1 MLYYFISYRQRKAG
15 FQQLCYSSLLALIP
29 RKEPNVTEILI
40 FSPFLF
46 PDDLFPLVNKWCGE
60 DRETG
65 EEFGLTPTMAHSK
78 ALLVLENFIGGKFV
92 PCSSYIDSYNPSTGD
107 VYCRVPDSGK
117 EEVEAAVKAAKDA
130 FPIWSSKSPLE
141 RSQILNKLA
150 DLIEHDLEAFAQAES
165 KDQGKTITFART
177 VDIPRAVHNF
187 RFFASSILHHVTEC
201 TEMPTMGCVHYTSR
215 APVGVAGL
223 ISPWNLPLYLL
234 TWKIAPAIACG
245 NTVVAKPSE
254 MTSVTAWMMC
264 KLLEKAGVPP
274 GVVNVVFGTGAKAG
288 EALVC
293 HPDVP
298 LISFTGSTLTAQR
311 ITEKSAPH
319 CKRLSLEL
327 GGKNP
332 AIIFDDADL
341 SQCIPTTVRSS
352 FANQVPPT
360 PVTQKPHWQQAGRVP
375 EGLCACLHLPLD
387 LNPKLSRSISRL
399 CLRKLLRGKQNNKR
413 LFFLLSIRRYQGKK
427 LLLIPTAQG
436 EICLCTSRIFV
447 QRGIYSEFLKRFVE
461 EAKKWKTGNP
471 SDPTINVGALISK
484 EHLEKVRN
492 YVKKAQA
499 EGARVLCGEGVDPL
513 ALPPGNQ
520 KGYFMLPTV
529 IAEVK
534 DESCCMQEEIF
545 GPVTCVVAFDTEE
558 EVIKRANGVKYGLAA
573 TVWSSNVGRVHRVA
587 HKLQSGL
594 VWTNCWLVRDLNLP
608 FGGMKASGIGRE
620 GAKDSYE
627 FFTEVKTITIKH

>member
-1 MLYYFISYRQRKAG
+1 
-15 FQQLCYSSLLALIP
+15 
-29 RKEPNVTEILI
+29 
-40 FSPFLF
+40 
-46 PDDLFPLVNKWCGE
+46 
-60 DRETG
+60 
-65 EEFGLTPTMAHSK
+65 TMAHSK

-117 EEVEAAVKAAKDA
+117 EEVDLAVEAAKAA
-130 FPIWSSKSPLE
+130 FPVWSSKSPLE

-150 DLIEHDLEAFAQAES
+150 DLIEHDLEDFAQAES

-177 VDIPRAVHNF
+177 IDIPRAVYNF
-187 RFFASSILHHVTEC
+187 RFFASSVLHHTTEC
-201 TEMPTMGCVHYTSR
+201 SEMTAVGCVHYTLR
-215 APVGVAGL
+215 TPVGVAGL

-264 KLLEKAGVPP
+264 KLLEKAGKGCDDSLPFFPSGVPP
-274 GVVNVVFGTGAKAG
+274 GVVNVVFGMGSKAG

-332 AIIFDDADL
+332 AIIFNDADL
-341 SQCIPTTVRSS
+341 SQCIPTTLRSS
-352 FANQVPPT
+352 FAN
-360 PVTQKPHWQQAGRVP
+360 
-375 EGLCACLHLPLD
+375 
-387 LNPKLSRSISRL
+387 
-399 CLRKLLRGKQNNKR
+399 
-413 LFFLLSIRRYQGKK
+413 
-427 LLLIPTAQG
+427 QG

-447 QRGIYSEFLKRFVE
+447 QRGIYNEFVKRFVAE
-461 EAKKWKTGNP
+461 VKKWKVGNP
-471 SDPTINVGALISK
+471 SDPTVSVGALISK

-499 EGARVLCGEGVDPL
+499 EGARVLCGEGVDSL
-513 ALPPGNQ
+513 VLPADNQ
-520 KGYFMLPTV
+520 NGYFMLPTV

-534 DESCCMQEEIF
+534 DESKCMQEEIF
-545 GPVTCVVAFDTEE
+545 GPVTCVVAFDTED
-558 EVIKRANGVKYGLAA
+558 EVIERANRVKYGLAA
-573 TVWSSNVGRVHRVA
+573 TVWSSNVGCVHRVA
-587 HKLQSGL
+587 RRLQSGL
-594 VWTNCWLVRDLNLP
+594 VWTNCWLIRDLNLP

>member
-1 MLYYFISYRQRKAG
+1 
-15 FQQLCYSSLLALIP
+15 
-29 RKEPNVTEILI
+29 
-40 FSPFLF
+40 
-46 PDDLFPLVNKWCGE
+46 
-60 DRETG
+60 
-65 EEFGLTPTMAHSK
+65 MAHSK

-92 PCSSYIDSYNPSTGD
+92 PSSSYIDSYDPSTGD

-150 DLIEHDLEAFAQAES
+150 DLIEHDLEAFARAES

-177 VDIPRAVHNF
+177 VDIPRAVYNF
-187 RFFASSILHHVTEC
+187 RFFASSILHHTTEC
-201 TEMPTMGCVHYTSR
+201 AEMATMGCVHYTSR
-215 APVGVAGL
+215 APVGVGL
-223 ISPWNLPLYLL
+223 PH
-234 TWKIAPAIACG
+234 
-245 NTVVAKPSE
+245 
-254 MTSVTAWMMC
+254 
-264 KLLEKAGVPP
+264 

-332 AIIFDDADL
+332 AIVFADADL
-341 SQCIPTTVRSS
+341 TQCIPTTLRSS
-352 FANQVPPT
+352 FAN
-360 PVTQKPHWQQAGRVP
+360 
-375 EGLCACLHLPLD
+375 
-387 LNPKLSRSISRL
+387 
-399 CLRKLLRGKQNNKR
+399 
-413 LFFLLSIRRYQGKK
+413 
-427 LLLIPTAQG
+427 QG

-447 QRGIYSEFLKRFVE
+447 QRGIYSEFLKRFVA
-461 EAKKWKTGNP
+461 EAKKWKVGNP
-471 SDPTINVGALISK
+471 SDPTVNMGALISK
-484 EHLEKVRN
+484 EHLEKVRS

-499 EGARVLCGEGVDPL
+499 EGARVLCGEGVDSL
-513 ALPPGNQ
+513 ALPTGNQ

-529 IAEVK
+529 IVEVK

-558 EVIKRANGVKYGLAA
+558 EVIQRANSVKYGLAA

-587 HKLQSGL
+587 QRLQSGL

>member
-1 MLYYFISYRQRKAG
+1 M
-15 FQQLCYSSLLALIP
+15 
-29 RKEPNVTEILI
+29 
-40 FSPFLF
+40 
-46 PDDLFPLVNKWCGE
+46 
-60 DRETG
+60 
-65 EEFGLTPTMAHSK
+65 MAHSK

-107 VYCRVPDSGK
+107 VYCRVPDSGR
-117 EEVEAAVKAAKDA
+117 EEVGAAVKAAKAA

-165 KDQGKTITFART
+165 MDQGKTITFART
-177 VDIPRAVHNF
+177 VDIPRAVYNF
-187 RFFASSILHHVTEC
+187 RFFASSILHHTTEC
-201 TEMPTMGCVHYTSR
+201 TEMATVGCMHYTSR

-264 KLLEKAGVPP
+264 KLLEKAGVPH

-293 HPDVP
+293 HPNVP

-311 ITEKSAPH
+311 IMEKSAPH

-332 AIIFDDADL
+332 AIVFDDADL
-341 SQCIPTTVRSS
+341 TQCIPTTLRSS
-352 FANQVPPT
+352 FAN
-360 PVTQKPHWQQAGRVP
+360 
-375 EGLCACLHLPLD
+375 
-387 LNPKLSRSISRL
+387 
-399 CLRKLLRGKQNNKR
+399 
-413 LFFLLSIRRYQGKK
+413 
-427 LLLIPTAQG
+427 QG

-447 QRGIYSEFLKRFVE
+447 QRGIYSEFLKRFVA
-461 EAKKWKTGNP
+461 EAKKWKVGNP
-471 SDPTINVGALISK
+471 SDPTVDVGALISK
-484 EHLEKVRN
+484 EHLEKVRS

-499 EGARVLCGEGVDPL
+499 EGARVLCGEGVDSL
-513 ALPPGNQ
+513 ALPTGNQ

-558 EVIKRANGVKYGLAA
+558 EVIERANSVKYGFGA

-587 HKLQSGL
+587 QRLQSGL

>member
-1 MLYYFISYRQRKAG
+1 
-15 FQQLCYSSLLALIP
+15 
-29 RKEPNVTEILI
+29 
-40 FSPFLF
+40 
-46 PDDLFPLVNKWCGE
+46 
-60 DRETG
+60 
-65 EEFGLTPTMAHSK
+65 MAHSK

-107 VYCRVPDSGK
+107 VYCKVPDSGK
-117 EEVEAAVKAAKDA
+117 EEVDAAVKAAKDA

-177 VDIPRAVHNF
+177 VDIPRAVYNF
-187 RFFASSILHHVTEC
+187 RFFASSILHHTTEC
-201 TEMPTMGCVHYTSR
+201 TEMAIMGCVHYTSR

-264 KLLEKAGVPP
+264 KLLEKAGVPH
-274 GVVNVVFGTGAKAG
+274 GVVNVVFGMGAKAG

-298 LISFTGSTLTAQR
+298 LISFTGSTVTAQR

-332 AIIFDDADL
+332 AIVFDDADL
-341 SQCIPTTVRSS
+341 TQCIPTTLRSS
-352 FANQVPPT
+352 FANQV
-360 PVTQKPHWQQAGRVP
+360 
-375 EGLCACLHLPLD
+375 
-387 LNPKLSRSISRL
+387 RS
-399 CLRKLLRGKQNNKR
+399 
-413 LFFLLSIRRYQGKK
+413 
-427 LLLIPTAQG
+427 
-436 EICLCTSRIFV
+436 
-447 QRGIYSEFLKRFVE
+447 
-461 EAKKWKTGNP
+461 
-471 SDPTINVGALISK
+471 
-484 EHLEKVRN
+484 

-499 EGARVLCGEGVDPL
+499 EGARVLCGEGVDSL
-513 ALPPGNQ
+513 ALPTGNQ

-558 EVIKRANGVKYGLAA
+558 EVIKRANSVKYGLAA

-587 HKLQSGL
+587 QRLQSGL

>member
-1 MLYYFISYRQRKAG
+1 
-15 FQQLCYSSLLALIP
+15 
-29 RKEPNVTEILI
+29 
-40 FSPFLF
+40 
-46 PDDLFPLVNKWCGE
+46 
-60 DRETG
+60 
-65 EEFGLTPTMAHSK
+65 MAHSK
-78 ALLVLENFIGGKFV
+78 ALLVLENFIAGKFV

-117 EEVEAAVKAAKDA
+117 EEVEAAVKAAKNA

-177 VDIPRAVHNF
+177 VDIPRAVYNF
-187 RFFASSILHHVTEC
+187 RFFASSILHHTTEC
-201 TEMPTMGCVHYTSR
+201 TEMATIGCVHYTSR

-264 KLLEKAGVPP
+264 KLLEKAGVPH

-311 ITEKSAPH
+311 IVEKSAPH

-332 AIIFDDADL
+332 AIVFDDADL
-341 SQCIPTTVRSS
+341 SQCIPTTLRSS
-352 FANQVPPT
+352 FANQV
-360 PVTQKPHWQQAGRVP
+360 
-375 EGLCACLHLPLD
+375 
-387 LNPKLSRSISRL
+387 RS
-399 CLRKLLRGKQNNKR
+399 
-413 LFFLLSIRRYQGKK
+413 
-427 LLLIPTAQG
+427 
-436 EICLCTSRIFV
+436 
-447 QRGIYSEFLKRFVE
+447 
-461 EAKKWKTGNP
+461 
-471 SDPTINVGALISK
+471 
-484 EHLEKVRN
+484 

-499 EGARVLCGEGVDPL
+499 EGARVHCGEGVDPL
-513 ALPPGNQ
+513 ALPTGNQ

-545 GPVTCVVAFDTEE
+545 GPVTCVVEFDTEE
-558 EVIKRANGVKYGLAA
+558 EVIERANRVKYGLAA

-587 HKLQSGL
+587 QRLQSGL

>member
-1 MLYYFISYRQRKAG
+1 
-15 FQQLCYSSLLALIP
+15 
-29 RKEPNVTEILI
+29 
-40 FSPFLF
+40 
-46 PDDLFPLVNKWCGE
+46 
-60 DRETG
+60 
-65 EEFGLTPTMAHSK
+65 MAHSK

-107 VYCRVPDSGK
+107 VYCRVPDSGR
-117 EEVEAAVKAAKDA
+117 EEVGAAVKAAKAA

-165 KDQGKTITFART
+165 MDQGKTITFART
-177 VDIPRAVHNF
+177 VDIPRAVYNF
-187 RFFASSILHHVTEC
+187 RFFASSILHHTTEC
-201 TEMPTMGCVHYTSR
+201 TEMATVGCMHYTSR
-215 APVGVAGL
+215 APVGV
-223 ISPWNLPLYLL
+223 
-234 TWKIAPAIACG
+234 
-245 NTVVAKPSE
+245 
-254 MTSVTAWMMC
+254 
-264 KLLEKAGVPP
+264 GVPH

-311 ITEKSAPH
+311 IMEKSAPH

-332 AIIFDDADL
+332 AIVFDDADL
-341 SQCIPTTVRSS
+341 TQCIPTTLRSS
-352 FANQVPPT
+352 FAN
-360 PVTQKPHWQQAGRVP
+360 
-375 EGLCACLHLPLD
+375 
-387 LNPKLSRSISRL
+387 
-399 CLRKLLRGKQNNKR
+399 
-413 LFFLLSIRRYQGKK
+413 
-427 LLLIPTAQG
+427 QG

-447 QRGIYSEFLKRFVE
+447 QRGIYSEFLKRFVA
-461 EAKKWKTGNP
+461 EAKKWKVGNP
-471 SDPTINVGALISK
+471 SDPTVDVGALISK
-484 EHLEKVRN
+484 EHLEKVRS

-499 EGARVLCGEGVDPL
+499 EGARVLCGEGVDSL
-513 ALPPGNQ
+513 ALPTGNQ

-558 EVIKRANGVKYGLAA
+558 EVIERANSVKYGLAA

-587 HKLQSGL
+587 QRLQSGL

>member
-1 MLYYFISYRQRKAG
+1 
-15 FQQLCYSSLLALIP
+15 
-29 RKEPNVTEILI
+29 
-40 FSPFLF
+40 
-46 PDDLFPLVNKWCGE
+46 
-60 DRETG
+60 
-65 EEFGLTPTMAHSK
+65 MAHSK

-117 EEVEAAVKAAKDA
+117 EEVQAAVKAAKDA
-130 FPIWSSKSPLE
+130 FPTWSSKSPLE

-150 DLIEHDLEAFAQAES
+150 DLIEYDLEAFAQAES

-177 VDIPRAVHNF
+177 VDIPRAVYNF
-187 RFFASSILHHVTEC
+187 RFFASSILHCMTEC
-201 TEMPTMGCVHYTSR
+201 TEMATVGCMHYTLR
-215 APVGVAGL
+215 APVGV
-223 ISPWNLPLYLL
+223 
-234 TWKIAPAIACG
+234 
-245 NTVVAKPSE
+245 
-254 MTSVTAWMMC
+254 
-264 KLLEKAGVPP
+264 GVPH

-341 SQCIPTTVRSS
+341 SQCIPTTLRSS
-352 FANQVPPT
+352 FAN
-360 PVTQKPHWQQAGRVP
+360 
-375 EGLCACLHLPLD
+375 
-387 LNPKLSRSISRL
+387 
-399 CLRKLLRGKQNNKR
+399 
-413 LFFLLSIRRYQGKK
+413 
-427 LLLIPTAQG
+427 QG

-447 QRGIYSEFLKRFVE
+447 QRGIYSEFLKRFVS
-461 EAKKWKTGNP
+461 EAKKWNTGNP
-471 SDPTINVGALISK
+471 SDPTVDVGALISK
-484 EHLEKVRN
+484 EHLEKVRG

-499 EGARVLCGEGVDPL
+499 EGARVLCGEGVDSL
-513 ALPPGNQ
+513 ALPTGNQ

-558 EVIKRANGVKYGLAA
+558 EVIERANSVKYGLAA

-587 HKLQSGL
+587 RRLQSGL
-594 VWTNCWLVRDLNLP
+594 VWTNCWLIRDLNLP

>member
-1 MLYYFISYRQRKAG
+1 
-15 FQQLCYSSLLALIP
+15 
-29 RKEPNVTEILI
+29 
-40 FSPFLF
+40 
-46 PDDLFPLVNKWCGE
+46 
-60 DRETG
+60 
-65 EEFGLTPTMAHSK
+65 MAHSK

-107 VYCRVPDSGK
+107 VYCKVPDSGK
-117 EEVEAAVKAAKDA
+117 EEVDAAVKAAKDA

-177 VDIPRAVHNF
+177 VDIPRAVYNF
-187 RFFASSILHHVTEC
+187 RFFASSILHHTTEC
-201 TEMPTMGCVHYTSR
+201 TEMAIMGCVHYTSR
-215 APVGVAGL
+215 APVGV
-223 ISPWNLPLYLL
+223 
-234 TWKIAPAIACG
+234 
-245 NTVVAKPSE
+245 
-254 MTSVTAWMMC
+254 
-264 KLLEKAGVPP
+264 GVPH
-274 GVVNVVFGTGAKAG
+274 GVVNVVFGMGAKAG

-298 LISFTGSTLTAQR
+298 LISFTGSTVTAQR

-332 AIIFDDADL
+332 AIVFDDADL
-341 SQCIPTTVRSS
+341 TQCIPTTLRSS
-352 FANQVPPT
+352 FAN
-360 PVTQKPHWQQAGRVP
+360 
-375 EGLCACLHLPLD
+375 
-387 LNPKLSRSISRL
+387 
-399 CLRKLLRGKQNNKR
+399 
-413 LFFLLSIRRYQGKK
+413 
-427 LLLIPTAQG
+427 QG

-447 QRGIYSEFLKRFVE
+447 QRGIYSEFLKRFVA
-461 EAKKWKTGNP
+461 EAKKWKVGNP
-471 SDPTINVGALISK
+471 SDPTVDVGALISK
-484 EHLEKVRN
+484 EHLEKVRS

-499 EGARVLCGEGVDPL
+499 EGARVLCGEGVDSL
-513 ALPPGNQ
+513 ALPTGNQ

-558 EVIKRANGVKYGLAA
+558 EVIKRANSVKYGLAA

-587 HKLQSGL
+587 QRLQSGL

>member
-1 MLYYFISYRQRKAG
+1 
-15 FQQLCYSSLLALIP
+15 
-29 RKEPNVTEILI
+29 
-40 FSPFLF
+40 
-46 PDDLFPLVNKWCGE
+46 
-60 DRETG
+60 
-65 EEFGLTPTMAHSK
+65 MAHSE
-78 ALLVLENFIGGKFV
+78 ALLVLENFIAGKFV

-177 VDIPRAVHNF
+177 VDIPRAAYNF
-187 RFFASSILHHVTEC
+187 RFFASSILHHTTEC
-201 TEMPTMGCVHYTSR
+201 TEMASMGCVHYTSR
-215 APVGVAGL
+215 MPVGVAGL

-264 KLLEKAGVPP
+264 KLLEKAGMPH

-311 ITEKSAPH
+311 IMEKSAPH
-319 CKRLSLEL
+319 CKKLSLEL

-341 SQCIPTTVRSS
+341 SQCIPTTLRSS
-352 FANQVPPT
+352 FANQV
-360 PVTQKPHWQQAGRVP
+360 
-375 EGLCACLHLPLD
+375 
-387 LNPKLSRSISRL
+387 RS
-399 CLRKLLRGKQNNKR
+399 
-413 LFFLLSIRRYQGKK
+413 
-427 LLLIPTAQG
+427 
-436 EICLCTSRIFV
+436 
-447 QRGIYSEFLKRFVE
+447 
-461 EAKKWKTGNP
+461 
-471 SDPTINVGALISK
+471 
-484 EHLEKVRN
+484 
-492 YVKKAQA
+492 YVKKAKA
-499 EGARVLCGEGVDPL
+499 EGAKILCGEGIDSL
-513 ALPPGNQ
+513 ALPAGNQ
-520 KGYFMLPTV
+520 KGYFILPTV
-529 IAEVK
+529 IAEIK

-558 EVIKRANGVKYGLAA
+558 EVVKRANGVKYGLAA

-587 HKLQSGL
+587 RRLQSGL

>member
-1 MLYYFISYRQRKAG
+1 
-15 FQQLCYSSLLALIP
+15 
-29 RKEPNVTEILI
+29 
-40 FSPFLF
+40 
-46 PDDLFPLVNKWCGE
+46 
-60 DRETG
+60 
-65 EEFGLTPTMAHSK
+65 MAHSK

-107 VYCRVPDSGK
+107 VYCKVPDSGK
-117 EEVEAAVKAAKDA
+117 EEVEAAVKAAKAA

-177 VDIPRAVHNF
+177 VDIPRAVYNF
-187 RFFASSILHHVTEC
+187 RFFASSILHHTTEC
-201 TEMPTMGCVHYTSR
+201 TEMATVGCVHYTSR
-215 APVGVAGL
+215 TPVGV
-223 ISPWNLPLYLL
+223 
-234 TWKIAPAIACG
+234 
-245 NTVVAKPSE
+245 
-254 MTSVTAWMMC
+254 
-264 KLLEKAGVPP
+264 GVPH
-274 GVVNVVFGTGAKAG
+274 GVVNVVFGSGSKAG

-293 HPDVP
+293 HPEVP
-298 LISFTGSTLTAQR
+298 LLSFTGSTLTAQR

-341 SQCIPTTVRSS
+341 TQCIPTTLRSS
-352 FANQVPPT
+352 FAN
-360 PVTQKPHWQQAGRVP
+360 
-375 EGLCACLHLPLD
+375 
-387 LNPKLSRSISRL
+387 
-399 CLRKLLRGKQNNKR
+399 
-413 LFFLLSIRRYQGKK
+413 
-427 LLLIPTAQG
+427 QG

-447 QRGIYSEFLKRFVE
+447 QRGIYNEFLKRFVA
-461 EAKKWKTGNP
+461 EAKKWKVGNP
-471 SDPTINVGALISK
+471 LDPTVDVGALISK
-484 EHLEKVRN
+484 EHLEKVKS

-499 EGARVLCGEGVDPL
+499 EGARVLCGEGVDSL
-513 ALPPGNQ
+513 ALPAGNQ

-529 IAEVK
+529 ITEVK
-534 DESCCMQEEIF
+534 DDSCCMQEEIF

-558 EVIKRANGVKYGLAA
+558 EVIERANSVKYGLAA

-587 HKLQSGL
+587 QRLQAGL

>member
-1 MLYYFISYRQRKAG
+1 
-15 FQQLCYSSLLALIP
+15 
-29 RKEPNVTEILI
+29 
-40 FSPFLF
+40 
-46 PDDLFPLVNKWCGE
+46 
-60 DRETG
+60 
-65 EEFGLTPTMAHSK
+65 MAHSK

-107 VYCRVPDSGK
+107 VYCKVPDSGK

-177 VDIPRAVHNF
+177 VDIPRAVYNF
-187 RFFASSILHHVTEC
+187 RFFASSILHHTTEC
-201 TEMPTMGCVHYTSR
+201 TEMAIMGCVHYTSR
-215 APVGVAGL
+215 APVGV
-223 ISPWNLPLYLL
+223 
-234 TWKIAPAIACG
+234 
-245 NTVVAKPSE
+245 
-254 MTSVTAWMMC
+254 
-264 KLLEKAGVPP
+264 GVPH

-332 AIIFDDADL
+332 AIVFDDADL
-341 SQCIPTTVRSS
+341 TQCIPTTLRSS
-352 FANQVPPT
+352 FAN
-360 PVTQKPHWQQAGRVP
+360 
-375 EGLCACLHLPLD
+375 
-387 LNPKLSRSISRL
+387 
-399 CLRKLLRGKQNNKR
+399 
-413 LFFLLSIRRYQGKK
+413 
-427 LLLIPTAQG
+427 QG

-447 QRGIYSEFLKRFVE
+447 QRGIYSEFLKRFVA
-461 EAKKWKTGNP
+461 EAKEWKVGNP
-471 SDPTINVGALISK
+471 SDPTVDVGALISK
-484 EHLEKVRN
+484 EHLEKVRS

-499 EGARVLCGEGVDPL
+499 EGARVLCGEGVDSL
-513 ALPPGNQ
+513 ALPAGNQ

-558 EVIKRANGVKYGLAA
+558 EVIKRANSVKYGLAA

-587 HKLQSGL
+587 QRLQSGL

>member
-1 MLYYFISYRQRKAG
+1 
-15 FQQLCYSSLLALIP
+15 
-29 RKEPNVTEILI
+29 
-40 FSPFLF
+40 
-46 PDDLFPLVNKWCGE
+46 
-60 DRETG
+60 
-65 EEFGLTPTMAHSK
+65 MAHAK
-78 ALLVLENFIGGKFV
+78 AVLVLENFIAGKFV

-117 EEVEAAVKAAKDA
+117 EEVEAAVKAAKNA

-150 DLIEHDLEAFAQAES
+150 DLIENDLEAFAQAES

-177 VDIPRAVHNF
+177 VDIPRAVYNF
-187 RFFASSILHHVTEC
+187 RFFASSILHHTTEC
-201 TEMPTMGCVHYTSR
+201 TEMATMGCVHYTSR
-215 APVGVAGL
+215 APVGV
-223 ISPWNLPLYLL
+223 
-234 TWKIAPAIACG
+234 
-245 NTVVAKPSE
+245 
-254 MTSVTAWMMC
+254 
-264 KLLEKAGVPP
+264 GVPH
-274 GVVNVVFGTGAKAG
+274 GVVNVVFGMGTKAG

-341 SQCIPTTVRSS
+341 AQCIPTTLRSS
-352 FANQVPPT
+352 FAN
-360 PVTQKPHWQQAGRVP
+360 
-375 EGLCACLHLPLD
+375 
-387 LNPKLSRSISRL
+387 
-399 CLRKLLRGKQNNKR
+399 
-413 LFFLLSIRRYQGKK
+413 
-427 LLLIPTAQG
+427 QG

-447 QRGIYSEFLKRFVE
+447 QRGIYSDFLKRFVA
-461 EAKKWKTGNP
+461 EAKKWKVGNP
-471 SDPTINVGALISK
+471 SDPTVDVGALISK
-484 EHLEKVRN
+484 EHLEKVRS

-499 EGARVLCGEGVDPL
+499 EGARVLCGEGVDSL
-513 ALPPGNQ
+513 ALPAGNR

-545 GPVTCVVAFDTEE
+545 GPVTCIVAFDTEE
-558 EVIKRANGVKYGLAA
+558 EVIERANSVKYGLAA

-587 HKLQSGL
+587 KRLQSGL

-608 FGGMKASGIGRE
+608 FGGMKASGVGRE